1 MATQERQ
8 GAVPESG
15 NQDGEK
21 QFFDSELDSD
31 DEVQETAD
39 GGPNPTS
46 EEGTSV
52 SRRIAFE
59 EMLII
64 WTFKRKNLAAEHHKV
79 MVTGYETT
87 IGDIRMCLSS
97 FGKQCEREM
106 KNSAFKHYMK
116 LPDTVTRSGKAL
128 HFMISRQV
136 TPKPE
141 LDQTALWFKVQGRV
155 LRFSR
160 VEFALITGL
169 KFGPAKIN
177 PYMLREKVSDNS
189 VYARLLGGK
198 AISPADLRTQFIN
211 KQFKVNKVVV
221 KGTENEYLKVAKVL
235 MASMF
240 VVGLD
245 TNKTKIPT
253 WMWVLVEDD
262 EAWEQFPWGSMAY
275 QFLIGQINAVK
286 KDVPGPYHLKGNTI
300 AFLAWIYEVIPSYGL
315 KIGGRVEQ
323 ERRPRM
329 LRYRY
334 SMASEFPKI
343 LSKELQG
350 VLVPTEMELT
360 TDYWKS
366 LEDDPETK
374 PFAFQF
380 EANHSKKKRKR
391 SESEDEEEVVPD
403 VDAST
408 SSATAKLVLPDI
420 PIGPDRAAFIKEIG
434 DFVGDI
440 AAKRARVEVEAI
452 LRSHEERII
461 TSVGDYVVNRLLAME
476 RCTAGQPTTSVAGG
490 SGLGGAAGS
499 ELGGAAGSGLGGAAG
514 RGHDGELGFKEFGG
528 SAGTDGQPTIIGE
541 ADTEG
546 HPTIK
551 TATTDKATCEGML
564 VPSDT
569 QINAVY
575 DKFVCLGEVTPP
587 VQGILP
593 YASATAGAV
602 EQPMNEKATRQEM
615 LDPSDTQ
622 MNKMFDDLVCLGEL
636 TAPAQGILA
645 CVGGATG
652 GLEQGDVQMYVDATP
667 PVQSIIPYAGESS
680 SHSALQTMAGQAI
693 TKMILNVRPIRKRFP
708 ARAIRSPFL
717 HDEIRGGDTFDE
729 YLKLEDGG
737 MRNVGQPCGVD
748 KTFFEEIMQPN
759 KQLHVE
765 HIESYMSILS
775 SRPDLA
781 GLNEVHSK
789 IGLMSSYFME
799 TVEEVFD
806 GMHRGMR
813 EVFQRYDHKLFDPLV
828 EEVIPVEEMDRLCL
842 FAEAVQ
848 PNWGENMKQWI
859 DCDKVVT
866 VCNYNDHW
874 GTLLLDL
881 KRQTIWLYD
890 SMAWKFDY
898 HHVSN
903 RRDVFLPMT
912 RIVPQILKRIGYY
925 ELHRVKKPR
934 LAQWDLCFPSPKKNT
949 YKQNDST
956 NCGLYALKYVEH
968 LISRTSL
975 PKSLKTERDLIMYRA
990 HIARTIYAH
999 STVEPLVPIP
1009 MELL

>member
-1 MATQERQ
+1 MASKEQQ
-8 GAVPESG
+8 VVVPETG
-15 NQDGEK
+15 KPDGDV
-21 QFFDSELDSD
+21 QYFDSELDSD
-31 DEVQETAD
+31 DDVQQTGD
-39 GGPNPTS
+39 GAPNPPS
-46 EEGTSV
+46 QEGPSV
-52 SRRIAFE
+52 RRRIAFE

-106 KNSAFKHYMK
+106 KKSAFQHYMK

-136 TPKPE
+136 TPRPD
-141 LDQTALWFKVQGRV
+141 LDQTDIWFKVQGRV

-177 PYMLREKVSDNS
+177 PYMLSEKVSGDS
-189 VYARLLGGK
+189 VYARLLEGK
-198 AISPADLRTQFIN
+198 PISPTDLRTKFVN

-221 KGTENEYLKVAKVL
+221 KGTESEYLKLAKVL

-262 EAWEQFPWGSMAY
+262 EAWEQFPWGSLSY
-275 QFLIGQINAVK
+275 QFLIGQINGVK
-286 KDVPGPYHLKGNTI
+286 KNIPGLYHLKGNTI
-300 AFLAWIYEVIPSYGL
+300 AFLTWIYEVIPSYGL

-323 ERRPRM
+323 EMRSRM
-329 LRYRY
+329 LRY
-334 SMASEFPKI
+334 SMVEM
-343 LSKELQG
+343 LG
-350 VLVPTEMELT
+350 VLDPSERELT

-366 LEDDPETK
+366 LQDDPETK

-380 EANHSKKKRKR
+380 EANHSKKKWKR
-391 SESEDEEEVVPD
+391 SESDDEEELVPD

-408 SSATAKLVLPDI
+408 STATAKFVLPDI
-420 PIGPDRAAFIKEIG
+420 PIGPDREAFIKEIG
-434 DFVGDI
+434 DFVGEI
-440 AAKRARVEVEAI
+440 AARRATVEVEAL

-476 RCTAGQPTTSVAGG
+476 RGTAGQPTPSRASG

-499 ELGGAAGSGLGGAAG
+499 GHGGEAGRGHGGEVGSGLGGAS
-514 RGHDGELGFKEFGG
+514 G
-528 SAGTDGQPTIIGE
+528 SAGQPTIIG
-541 ADTEG
+541 AAGTAG
-546 HPTIK
+546 QPTISG
-551 TATTDKATCEGML
+551 AAGMVEHPTDKATGQEIL
-564 VPSDT
+564 VPSDI
-569 QINAVY
+569 QINAMY

-587 VQGILP
+587 DK
-593 YASATAGAV
+593 
-602 EQPMNEKATRQEM
+602 KATRQEM

-622 MNKMFDDLVCLGEL
+622 MNMMFDELVCLGEL

-645 CVGGATG
+645 GVGGATG
-652 GLEQGDVQMYVDATP
+652 GLEQPVVRMYVDATP
-667 PVQSIIPYAGESS
+667 PAQSIIPYAVESS
-680 SHSALQTMAGQAI
+680 SHSPLQTMVGQAI
-693 TKMILNVRPIRKRFP
+693 PKVILNVRPIRRRFP
-708 ARAIRSPFL
+708 ARAIRSLFL
-717 HDEIRGGDTFDE
+717 HDDIRGGDTLDE

-737 MRNVGQPCGVD
+737 MRNVGQPCDVD

-759 KQLHVE
+759 EQLHIE

-775 SRPDLA
+775 LRPDFA
-781 GLNEVHSK
+781 GLNGVHSK
-789 IGLMSSYFME
+789 NGLMSSYFME

-806 GMHRGMR
+806 VMHRGMR
-813 EVFQRYDHKLFDPLV
+813 KEFQRYDHKLFDPTV
-828 EEVIPVEEMDRLCL
+828 EEVIPVEEVDRLCL
-842 FAEAVQ
+842 FTEAVQ

-859 DCDKVVT
+859 DCDKVIT

-898 HHVSN
+898 HHVCN
-903 RRDVFLPMT
+903 IRDVFLPMT

-925 ELHRVKKPR
+925 ELHRVKKPQF
-934 LAQWDLCFPSPKKNT
+934 AQWDLCFPSPKKNT
-949 YKQNDST
+949 FKQNDST

-968 LISRTSL
+968 LISRTSI
-975 PKSLKTERDLIMYRA
+975 PKSLKTERDLILYRA
-990 HIARTIYAH
+990 NITRTIYAH

>member
-1 MATQERQ
+1 MATQERE

-15 NQDGEK
+15 NQDGDK
-21 QFFDSELDSD
+21 QYFDSELDSD
-31 DEVQETAD
+31 DEVQETVD
-39 GGPNPTS
+39 GVPNPTS
-46 EEGTSV
+46 EEGTLV

-87 IGDIRMCLSS
+87 IGDI
-97 FGKQCEREM
+97 
-106 KNSAFKHYMK
+106 HYMK

-177 PYMLREKVSDNS
+177 PYMLREKVSGNS

-275 QFLIGQINAVK
+275 QFLIGQINAVE
-286 KDVPGPYHLKGNTI
+286 KDAPGPYHLKGNTI

-334 SMASEFPKI
+334 SMASEFPKT

-350 VLVPTEMELT
+350 VLVPSGMELT

-380 EANHSKKKRKR
+380 EANHSKKKRRR

-476 RCTAGQPTTSVAGG
+476 RCTAGQPTTSVARG
-490 SGLGGAAGS
+490 SALGGAWGS

-514 RGHDGELGFKEFGG
+514 RGHGGESGFKEFGG
-528 SAGTDGQPTIIGE
+528 SAGTVGQPTIIGE

-569 QINAVY
+569 QINEVY
-575 DKFVCLGEVTPP
+575 DKFMCLGEVTPP

-593 YASATAGAV
+593 YASATTGAV
-602 EQPMNEKATRQEM
+602 EQPMNEEATRQEM

-622 MNKMFDDLVCLGEL
+622 MNKMFDDLACLGEL

-667 PVQSIIPYAGESS
+667 PAQSIIPYAGESS
-680 SHSALQTMAGQAI
+680 SHSALQTMAGQAT

-781 GLNEVHSK
+781 GLNGVHSK

-806 GMHRGMR
+806 VMHRGMR
-813 EVFQRYDHKLFDPLV
+813 EVFQHYDHKLFDPIV

-898 HHVSN
+898 HHVCN

-925 ELHRVKKPR
+925 ELHRVNKPR
-934 LAQWDLCFPSPKKNT
+934 LAQWDLCFPSPKKNN

-975 PKSLKTERDLIMYRA
+975 PKCLKTERDLLLYRA

>member
-1 MATQERQ
+1 MASQEHQ

-15 NQDGEK
+15 NPDGDN
-21 QFFDSELDSD
+21 QYFDSELDFD
-31 DEVQETAD
+31 DDVQQTVD
-39 GGPNPTS
+39 GVQNPTS
-46 EEGTSV
+46 QEGPSV
-52 SRRIAFE
+52 RRRIAFE
-59 EMLII
+59 EMLHYLDLQKEEFGCR
-64 WTFKRKNLAAEHHKV
+64 TSQGN
-79 MVTGYETT
+79 VTGYETT

-106 KNSAFKHYMK
+106 KKSSFKHYMK

-136 TPKPE
+136 TPKSE
-141 LDQTALWFKVQGRV
+141 LDQTALWFKLQGRV

-160 VEFALITGL
+160 AEFTLITGL

-177 PYMLREKVSDNS
+177 PYMLREKVSGDS

-198 AISPADLRTQFIN
+198 AISPADC
-211 KQFKVNKVVV
+211 
-221 KGTENEYLKVAKVL
+221 
-235 MASMF
+235 
-240 VVGLD
+240 
-245 TNKTKIPT
+245 TKIPT

-334 SMASEFPKI
+334 SMASEFPKF

-350 VLVPTEMELT
+350 VLVPSEMDLT

-408 SSATAKLVLPDI
+408 STATAKLVLPDI

-434 DFVGDI
+434 DFVDDI

-476 RCTAGQPTTSVAGG
+476 RGTAGQPTTS
-490 SGLGGAAGS
+490 GAAGS
-499 ELGGAAGSGLGGAAG
+499 GLGGAAGSGLGGAAG
-514 RGHDGELGFKEFGG
+514 NGHGGESDSGFGG
-528 SAGTDGQPTIIGE
+528 SAGTEGQPTIIGE

-551 TATTDKATCEGML
+551 TATTDKATCQGML

-593 YASATAGAV
+593 YSSTTTGAV

-636 TAPAQGILA
+636 TAPAQGILS

-652 GLEQGDVQMYVDATP
+652 GLEHGDVQMYVDATP
-667 PVQSIIPYAGESS
+667 PAQSIIPYAGESS

-775 SRPDLA
+775 SRPDFA
-781 GLNEVHSK
+781 GLNGVHSK

-806 GMHRGMR
+806 VMHRGMR
-813 EVFQRYDHKLFDPLV
+813 EVFQRYDHKLFDPIV

-898 HHVSN
+898 HHVCN

-934 LAQWDLCFPSPKKNT
+934 LSQWDLCFPSPKKNT
-949 YKQNDST
+949 FKQNDST

-968 LISRTSL
+968 LISRTSI
-975 PKSLKTERDLIMYRA
+975 PKSLKTERDLILYRA

>member
-1 MATQERQ
+1 MASQEHK

-15 NQDGEK
+15 NPDGDN
-21 QFFDSELDSD
+21 QYFDSELDSND
-31 DEVQETAD
+31 DVQQTVD
-39 GGPNPTS
+39 GVQNPTS
-46 EEGTSV
+46 QEGPSV
-52 SRRIAFE
+52 RRRIAFE

-87 IGDIRMCLSS
+87 IGDIRMCLAS

-106 KNSAFKHYMK
+106 KKPAFKHYMK

-141 LDQTALWFKVQGRV
+141 LYQTALWFKVQGRV

-160 VEFALITGL
+160 AEFTLITGL

-177 PYMLREKVSDNS
+177 PYMLREKVSGDS

-198 AISPADLRTQFIN
+198 AISPADLRTQFVN

-221 KGTENEYLKVAKVL
+221 KGTESEFLKLAKVL

-253 WMWVLVEDD
+253 WMWVLVVDD

-300 AFLAWIYEVIPSYGL
+300 GFLAWIYEVIPSYGL

-334 SMASEFPKI
+334 SMASEFPKFV
-343 LSKELQG
+343 SKELQG
-350 VLVPTEMELT
+350 VLVPSEMELT

-408 SSATAKLVLPDI
+408 STATAKLVLPDI

-434 DFVGDI
+434 DFVSDI

-461 TSVGDYVVNRLLAME
+461 TSVGDYM
-476 RCTAGQPTTSVAGG
+476 
-490 SGLGGAAGS
+490 
-499 ELGGAAGSGLGGAAG
+499 
-514 RGHDGELGFKEFGG
+514 
-528 SAGTDGQPTIIGE
+528 
-541 ADTEG
+541 
-546 HPTIK
+546 
-551 TATTDKATCEGML
+551 ATCQGML

-593 YASATAGAV
+593 YASATTGAV

-652 GLEQGDVQMYVDATP
+652 GLEHGDVQMYVDATP
-667 PVQSIIPYAGESS
+667 PAQSIIPYAGESS

-693 TKMILNVRPIRKRFP
+693 TKMFLNVRPIRKRFP

-781 GLNEVHSK
+781 GLNGVHSK

-806 GMHRGMR
+806 VMHRSMR
-813 EVFQRYDHKLFDPLV
+813 EVFQRYDHKLFDPIV

-842 FAEAVQ
+842 FAEAIQ

-866 VCNYNDHW
+866 VCNFNDHW

-881 KRQTIWLYD
+881 KRQTICLYD

-898 HHVSN
+898 HHVCN

-912 RIVPQILKRIGYY
+912 RVVPQILKRIGYY
-925 ELHRVKKPR
+925 ELHRVKKTR

-949 YKQNDST
+949 FKQNDST

-968 LISRTSL
+968 LISRTSI
-975 PKSLKTERDLIMYRA
+975 PKSLKTERDLILYRA

>member
-8 GAVPESG
+8 AAVPESG
-15 NQDGEK
+15 NQDGDK
-21 QFFDSELDSD
+21 QYFNSELDSD
-31 DEVQETAD
+31 DEVQETVD
-39 GGPNPTS
+39 GVPNPSS

-59 EMLII
+59 EMLIV
-64 WTFKRKNLAAEHHKV
+64 WTFKRKNLAAEHHK
-79 MVTGYETT
+79 
-87 IGDIRMCLSS
+87 
-97 FGKQCEREM
+97 
-106 KNSAFKHYMK
+106 
-116 LPDTVTRSGKAL
+116 
-128 HFMISRQV
+128 V

-169 KFGPAKIN
+169 KFGPAKVN
-177 PYMLREKVSDNS
+177 PYMLREKVSGDS

-221 KGTENEYLKVAKVL
+221 KGTENEYLKLAKVL

-300 AFLAWIYEVIPSYGL
+300 AFL
-315 KIGGRVEQ
+315 
-323 ERRPRM
+323 
-329 LRYRY
+329 
-334 SMASEFPKI
+334 
-343 LSKELQG
+343 ELQG
-350 VLVPTEMELT
+350 VLVPSEMELT
-360 TDYWKS
+360 TDYW
-366 LEDDPETK
+366 
-374 PFAFQF
+374 
-380 EANHSKKKRKR
+380 N
-391 SESEDEEEVVPD
+391 
-403 VDAST
+403 
-408 SSATAKLVLPDI
+408 
-420 PIGPDRAAFIKEIG
+420 DRAAFIKEIG

-440 AAKRARVEVEAI
+440 AAKRARVDVEAI

-461 TSVGDYVVNRLLAME
+461 TSMGDYVVNRLLAME
-476 RCTAGQPTTSVAGG
+476 RCTAGQPTTTVAGG

-514 RGHDGELGFKEFGG
+514 RGHDGESGFKEFGG
-528 SAGTDGQPTIIGE
+528 STGTDGQPTIIGA

-587 VQGILP
+587 VQGILS

-680 SHSALQTMAGQAI
+680 SHLALQTMAGQAI
-693 TKMILNVRPIRKRFP
+693 TKVILNVRPIRKRFP

-781 GLNEVHSK
+781 GLNVVHSK
-789 IGLMSSYFME
+789 IGLMSYYFME

-806 GMHRGMR
+806 VMHRGMR
-813 EVFQRYDHKLFDPLV
+813 EVFQRYDHKLFDPIV

-890 SMAWKFDY
+890 SMA
-898 HHVSN
+898 
-903 RRDVFLPMT
+903 
-912 RIVPQILKRIGYY
+912 
-925 ELHRVKKPR
+925 
-934 LAQWDLCFPSPKKNT
+934 
-949 YKQNDST
+949 
-956 NCGLYALKYVEH
+956 
-968 LISRTSL
+968 
-975 PKSLKTERDLIMYRA
+975 
-990 HIARTIYAH
+990 
-999 STVEPLVPIP
+999 
-1009 MELL
+1009 

>member
-1 MATQERQ
+1 MASQEHQ
-8 GAVPESG
+8 VAVPESG
-15 NQDGEK
+15 NPDGDV
-21 QFFDSELDSD
+21 QYFDSELDSD
-31 DEVQETAD
+31 NDVQQTVD
-39 GGPNPTS
+39 GVPNPPS
-46 EEGTSV
+46 QEGPSV
-52 SRRIAFE
+52 RRRIAFE

-79 MVTGYETT
+79 MVTGYEMTV
-87 IGDIRMCLSS
+87 GDIRMCLSS

-106 KNSAFKHYMK
+106 KKSAFQHYLK

-136 TPKPE
+136 
-141 LDQTALWFKVQGRV
+141 
-155 LRFSR
+155 
-160 VEFALITGL
+160 
-169 KFGPAKIN
+169 
-177 PYMLREKVSDNS
+177 
-189 VYARLLGGK
+189 YARLLEGK
-198 AISPADLRTQFIN
+198 PISPADLRTKFLN
-211 KQFKVNKVVV
+211 KHFKVNKVVV
-221 KGTENEYLKVAKVL
+221 KGTESEYLKLAKVL

-245 TNKTKIPT
+245 KNKTKIPT

-262 EAWEQFPWGSMAY
+262 EAWEQFPWGSLSY
-275 QFLIGQINAVK
+275 QFLMGQINRVK
-286 KDVPGPYHLKGNTI
+286 TNIPGPYHLKGNTV
-300 AFLAWIYEVIPSYGL
+300 AFLAWIYEVIPSYRL
-315 KIGGRVEQ
+315 EIGGRVEQ

-334 SMASEFPKI
+334 SMASEVIFV
-343 LSKELQG
+343 KEELLG
-350 VLVPTEMELT
+350 VLDPSKRELT

-366 LEDDPETK
+366 LQDDPETK

-391 SESEDEEEVVPD
+391 SESEDEEELVPD
-403 VDAST
+403 VGAST
-408 SSATAKLVLPDI
+408 STATAKFVLPDI
-420 PIGPDRAAFIKEIG
+420 PIGPDREAFIKEIG
-434 DFVGDI
+434 DFVGEI
-440 AAKRARVEVEAI
+440 AARRAKVEVEAL

-476 RCTAGQPTTSVAGG
+476 HVTTGQPTPSRASG
-490 SGLGGAAGS
+490 SGLGRAAGMA
-499 ELGGAAGSGLGGAAG
+499 GKWAAGLEAHRVRRGIPLLSGQWA
-514 RGHDGELGFKEFGG
+514 RQG
-528 SAGTDGQPTIIGE
+528 SPLLVGQRARWSIPLIR
-541 ADTEG
+541 
-546 HPTIK
+546 P
-551 TATTDKATCEGML
+551 
-564 VPSDT
+564 P
-569 QINAVY
+569 
-575 DKFVCLGEVTPP
+575 GEVTPR

-593 YASATAGAV
+593 YASATTGVV

-622 MNKMFDDLVCLGEL
+622 MNTMFDELVCLGEL

-645 CVGGATG
+645 GVGGATG
-652 GLEQGDVQMYVDATP
+652 RLEQPVVRMYVDATP
-667 PVQSIIPYAGESS
+667 PAQSIIPYAVESS
-680 SHSALQTMAGQAI
+680 SHSPLQTMVVQEI
-693 TKMILNVRPIRKRFP
+693 PKVILNVRPTRRRFP
-708 ARAIRSPFL
+708 GRAIRSPFL
-717 HDEIRGGDTFDE
+717 HDDIRGGDTLDE

-737 MRNVGQPCGVD
+737 MRNVGQTCGVD

-759 KQLHVE
+759 KQLHIE

-775 SRPDLA
+775 SRPDFA
-781 GLNEVHSK
+781 GLNGVHSK
-789 IGLMSSYFME
+789 IGLMSSYFLE

-806 GMHRGMR
+806 VMHRGMR
-813 EVFQRYDHKLFDPLV
+813 KEFQRYDHKLFDPTV

-848 PNWGENMKQWI
+848 PTWGENMKQWI

-874 GTLLLDL
+874 GTILLYL

-890 SMAWKFDY
+890 SMTWKFDY
-898 HHVSN
+898 HHVCS

-925 ELHRVKKPR
+925 ELHRVKKPQF
-934 LAQWDLCFPSPKKNT
+934 AQWDLCFPSPKKNIF
-949 YKQNDST
+949 KQNDST

-968 LISRTSL
+968 LISRTSI
-975 PKSLKTERDLIMYRA
+975 PKSLKTERDLILYRA

-999 STVEPLVPIP
+999 SIVEPLVPIP

>member
-1 MATQERQ
+1 MASKEHQV
-8 GAVPESG
+8 AVPETSKP
-15 NQDGEK
+15 DGDV
-21 QFFDSELDSD
+21 QYFDSELDSD
-31 DEVQETAD
+31 DDVQQTGD
-39 GGPNPTS
+39 GAPKPPSQEGP
-46 EEGTSV
+46 SV
-52 SRRIAFE
+52 RWGIAFE

-64 WTFKRKNLAAEHHKV
+64 WTFKRNNLAAEHHKV

-87 IGDIRMCLSS
+87 VDDIRMCLSS

-106 KNSAFKHYMK
+106 KKSAFQHYLK

-128 HFMISRQV
+128 HFMVSRQ
-136 TPKPE
+136 
-141 LDQTALWFKVQGRV
+141 
-155 LRFSR
+155 
-160 VEFALITGL
+160 IC
-169 KFGPAKIN
+169 
-177 PYMLREKVSDNS
+177 
-189 VYARLLGGK
+189 
-198 AISPADLRTQFIN
+198 
-211 KQFKVNKVVV
+211 
-221 KGTENEYLKVAKVL
+221 VL

-262 EAWEQFPWGSMAY
+262 EAWEQFPWGSLSY
-275 QFLIGQINAVK
+275 QFLMGQINGVK
-286 KDVPGPYHLKGNTI
+286 TNIPGPYHLKGNTV

-334 SMASEFPKI
+334 SMASEVPEF
-343 LSKELQG
+343 LSKELLG
-350 VLVPTEMELT
+350 VLDPSDRELT

-366 LEDDPETK
+366 LQDDPETK

-391 SESEDEEEVVPD
+391 SESEDEEELVPD
-403 VDAST
+403 VGAST
-408 SSATAKLVLPDI
+408 STATAKFVLPDI
-420 PIGPDRAAFIKEIG
+420 PIGPDREAFIKEIG
-434 DFVGDI
+434 DFFGEI
-440 AAKRARVEVEAI
+440 AARRAKVEVEPG
-452 LRSHEERII
+452 SGHGGE
-461 TSVGDYVVNRLLAME
+461 
-476 RCTAGQPTTSVAGG
+476 AGRGHGGEVG
-490 SGLGGAAGS
+490 SGLGGASGS
-499 ELGGAAGSGLGGAAG
+499 
-514 RGHDGELGFKEFGG
+514 
-528 SAGTDGQPTIIGE
+528 TGQPTIIGATGMAGQPIISGAAGTVE
-541 ADTEG
+541 
-546 HPTIK
+546 HP
-551 TATTDKATCEGML
+551 TDKATRQEIL

-569 QINAVY
+569 QINAMY
-575 DKFVCLGEVTPP
+575 DKFVCLGEVTSP

-593 YASATAGAV
+593 YASATTEAV

-622 MNKMFDDLVCLGEL
+622 MNTMFDELVCLGEL

-645 CVGGATG
+645 GVGGATG
-652 GLEQGDVQMYVDATP
+652 RLEQPVVRMYVDATP
-667 PVQSIIPYAGESS
+667 PAQSIIPYAVESS
-680 SHSALQTMAGQAI
+680 SHSPLQTMAVQEI
-693 TKMILNVRPIRKRFP
+693 PKVILNVRPIRRRFH

-717 HDEIRGGDTFDE
+717 HDDIRGGDTLDE

-737 MRNVGQPCGVD
+737 MNVGQPCGVD
-748 KTFFEEIMQPN
+748 KTYFEEIMQPN
-759 KQLHVE
+759 KQLHIE

-775 SRPDLA
+775 SRPDFA
-781 GLNEVHSK
+781 GLNGVHSK
-789 IGLMSSYFME
+789 IGLMSSYFLE

-806 GMHRGMR
+806 VMHRGMR
-813 EVFQRYDHKLFDPLV
+813 KEFKRYDHKLFDPTV
-828 EEVIPVEEMDRLCL
+828 EEVIPVEEMDGLCL

-848 PNWGENMKQWI
+848 PTWGENMKQWI
-859 DCDKVVT
+859 DCDKVVI

-898 HHVSN
+898 HHVCN
-903 RRDVFLPMT
+903 RRDVFMPMT

-925 ELHRVKKPR
+925 ELHRAKKPQF
-934 LAQWDLCFPSPKKNT
+934 AQWDLCFPSPKKNIF
-949 YKQNDST
+949 KQNDST

-968 LISRTSL
+968 LISRTSI
-975 PKSLKTERDLIMYRA
+975 PKSLKTERDLILYRP
-990 HIARTIYAH
+990 HIARTICAH

>member
-1 MATQERQ
+1 MTSKEQQ
-8 GAVPESG
+8 VAVPETG
-15 NQDGEK
+15 KPDGDV
-21 QFFDSELDSD
+21 QYFDSELDSD
-31 DEVQETAD
+31 DDVQQTGD
-39 GGPNPTS
+39 GAPNPPS
-46 EEGTSV
+46 QEGPSV
-52 SRRIAFE
+52 CRRIAFE

-64 WTFKRKNLAAEHHKV
+64 WTFKRKNLAVEHHKV

-106 KNSAFKHYMK
+106 KKSALQHYMK

-136 TPKPE
+136 TPRPD
-141 LDQTALWFKVQGRV
+141 LDQTAIWFKVQGRV

-169 KFGPAKIN
+169 KFSPAKIN
-177 PYMLREKVSDNS
+177 PYMLSEKVSGDS
-189 VYARLLGGK
+189 VYARILEGK
-198 AISPADLRTQFIN
+198 PISPAYLHTKFVN

-221 KGTENEYLKVAKVL
+221 KGTESEYLKLAKVL

-262 EAWEQFPWGSMAY
+262 EAWEQFPWGSLSY
-275 QFLIGQINAVK
+275 QFFIGQINRVK
-286 KDVPGPYHLKGNTI
+286 KNIPGPYHLKGNTI

-323 ERRPRM
+323 EMRPRR

-334 SMASEFPKI
+334 SMASEFPEF
-343 LSKELQG
+343 LSKELLS
-350 VLVPTEMELT
+350 VLDPSERELT

-366 LEDDPETK
+366 LQDDPETK

-391 SESEDEEEVVPD
+391 SESGDEEELVLD
-403 VDAST
+403 VGAST
-408 SSATAKLVLPDI
+408 STATAKFVLPDI
-420 PIGPDRAAFIKEIG
+420 PIGPDREAFIKEIG
-434 DFVGDI
+434 DFFGEI
-440 AAKRARVEVEAI
+440 AARRATVEVEAL

-461 TSVGDYVVNRLLAME
+461 TSVGDYVVNRCRARDE
-476 RCTAGQPTTSVAGG
+476 KYVIRTIGPCK
-490 SGLGGAAGS
+490 
-499 ELGGAAGSGLGGAAG
+499 
-514 RGHDGELGFKEFGG
+514 DGTKIIIR
-528 SAGTDGQPTIIGE
+528 TI
-541 ADTEG
+541 
-546 HPTIK
+546 
-551 TATTDKATCEGML
+551 ATRQEIL

-569 QINAVY
+569 QINAMY
-575 DKFVCLGEVTPP
+575 DKFVCLGEVTPL
-587 VQGILP
+587 VQGIFP
-593 YASATAGAV
+593 YASATTGAV

-622 MNKMFDDLVCLGEL
+622 MNTMFDELVCLGEL

-645 CVGGATG
+645 GVGGATG
-652 GLEQGDVQMYVDATP
+652 GLEQPVVRMYVDATP
-667 PVQSIIPYAGESS
+667 PAQSIIPYAVESS
-680 SHSALQTMAGQAI
+680 SHSPLQTMAGQAI
-693 TKMILNVRPIRKRFP
+693 PKVILNVRPIRRRFH

-717 HDEIRGGDTFDE
+717 HDDIRGGDTLDE

-737 MRNVGQPCGVD
+737 MRNVGQPCGVE

-759 KQLHVE
+759 EQLHIE

-775 SRPDLA
+775 SRPDFA
-781 GLNEVHSK
+781 GLNGVHSK

-806 GMHRGMR
+806 VMHRGMR
-813 EVFQRYDHKLFDPLV
+813 KEFQRYDHKLFDPTV

-848 PNWGENMKQWI
+848 PNCGENMKQWI

-898 HHVSN
+898 HHVCN

-925 ELHRVKKPR
+925 ELHRVKKTQF
-934 LAQWDLCFPSPKKNT
+934 AQWDLCFPSPKKNT
-949 YKQNDST
+949 FKQNDST

-968 LISRTSL
+968 LISRTSI
-975 PKSLKTERDLIMYRA
+975 PKSLKTERDLILYRA

-999 STVEPLVPIP
+999 STLEPLVPIP

>member
-1 MATQERQ
+1 MASKEHQV
-8 GAVPESG
+8 AVPETG
-15 NQDGEK
+15 KPDGDV
-21 QFFDSELDSD
+21 QYFDSELDSD
-31 DEVQETAD
+31 DDVQQTGD
-39 GGPNPTS
+39 GAPNPPS
-46 EEGTSV
+46 QEGPSV
-52 SRRIAFE
+52 RRRIAFE

-106 KNSAFKHYMK
+106 KKSAFQHYMK

-136 TPKPE
+136 TPRPD
-141 LDQTALWFKVQGRV
+141 LDQTAIWFKVQGRV
-155 LRFSR
+155 LRFSM

-177 PYMLREKVSDNS
+177 PYMLSEKVSGDS
-189 VYARLLGGK
+189 VYARLLEGK
-198 AISPADLRTQFIN
+198 PISPADLRTKFVN

-221 KGTENEYLKVAKVL
+221 KGPESEYLKLAKVL
-235 MASMF
+235 MTSMF
-240 VVGLD
+240 VVCLD

-262 EAWEQFPWGSMAY
+262 EAWEQLPWGSLSY
-275 QFLIGQINAVK
+275 QFLIGQINGVK
-286 KDVPGPYHLKGNTI
+286 KNIPGPYHLKGNTI

-323 ERRPRM
+323 EMRPHM
-329 LRYRY
+329 MRYRY
-334 SMASEFPKI
+334 SMAGEVPEFLPRVKI
-343 LSKELQG
+343 VLEMTMVEL
-350 VLVPTEMELT
+350 L
-360 TDYWKS
+360 
-366 LEDDPETK
+366 
-374 PFAFQF
+374 
-380 EANHSKKKRKR
+380 
-391 SESEDEEEVVPD
+391 
-403 VDAST
+403 
-408 SSATAKLVLPDI
+408 
-420 PIGPDRAAFIKEIG
+420 DREAFIKEIG
-434 DFVGDI
+434 DFVGEI
-440 AAKRARVEVEAI
+440 AARRATVEMEAL

-476 RCTAGQPTTSVAGG
+476 RGTAGQPTPSRASG

-499 ELGGAAGSGLGGAAG
+499 GHGGESGTRHGGEVGSGLGGAS
-514 RGHDGELGFKEFGG
+514 G
-528 SAGTDGQPTIIGE
+528 SAGQPTIIG
-541 ADTEG
+541 AAGTAG
-546 HPTIK
+546 QPTISG
-551 TATTDKATCEGML
+551 AAGMVEHPTDKAVRMATRQEIL

-569 QINAVY
+569 QINAMY

-593 YASATAGAV
+593 YASATTGTV

-622 MNKMFDDLVCLGEL
+622 MNTMFNELVCLGEL

-645 CVGGATG
+645 GVGGATE
-652 GLEQGDVQMYVDATP
+652 GLEQPVVRMYVDATP
-667 PVQSIIPYAGESS
+667 PTQNIVPYAVESS
-680 SHSALQTMAGQAI
+680 SHSPLQTMAGQVI
-693 TKMILNVRPIRKRFP
+693 PKVILNVRPIRRRFP

-717 HDEIRGGDTFDE
+717 HDDIRGGDTLDE
-729 YLKLEDGG
+729 YLKLEDGR

-759 KQLHVE
+759 EQLHIE

-775 SRPDLA
+775 LRPDFA
-781 GLNEVHSK
+781 GLNGVHSK
-789 IGLMSSYFME
+789 IGLMSSYFM
-799 TVEEVFD
+799 
-806 GMHRGMR
+806 GMR
-813 EVFQRYDHKLFDPLV
+813 KEFQRYDHKLFDPTV

-848 PNWGENMKQWI
+848 PNWGENMMQWI

-890 SMAWKFDY
+890 FMAWKFDY
-898 HHVSN
+898 HHVCN

-925 ELHRVKKPR
+925 ELHRVKKPQF
-934 LAQWDLCFPSPKKNT
+934 AQWDLCFPSPKKNT
-949 YKQNDST
+949 FKQNDST

-968 LISRTSL
+968 LISRTSI
-975 PKSLKTERDLIMYRA
+975 PKSLKTERDLILYRA
-990 HIARTIYAH
+990 QIARTIYAH
-999 STVEPLVPIP
+999 STVEPLFPIP

>member
-1 MATQERQ
+1 MASKEHQV
-8 GAVPESG
+8 AVPETG
-15 NQDGEK
+15 KPDGYV
-21 QFFDSELDSD
+21 QYFDSELDSD
-31 DEVQETAD
+31 DDVQQTGD
-39 GGPNPTS
+39 GAPNPPIQ
-46 EEGTSV
+46 EGPSV
-52 SRRIAFE
+52 RRRIAFE

-106 KNSAFKHYMK
+106 KKSAFQHYMK

-136 TPKPE
+136 TPRPD
-141 LDQTALWFKVQGRV
+141 LDQKAILFKVQGRV

-169 KFGPAKIN
+169 KFGPTKIN
-177 PYMLREKVSDNS
+177 PYTLSEKVSGDS
-189 VYARLLGGK
+189 VYARLLEGK
-198 AISPADLRTQFIN
+198 PISPADWRTKFVN
-211 KQFKVNKVVV
+211 KQFKANKVVV
-221 KGTENEYLKVAKVL
+221 KGTKSEYLKLAKVL

-262 EAWEQFPWGSMAY
+262 EAW
-275 QFLIGQINAVK
+275 
-286 KDVPGPYHLKGNTI
+286 
-300 AFLAWIYEVIPSYGL
+300 IYEVIPSYGL

-323 ERRPRM
+323 EMRPRM

-334 SMASEFPKI
+334 SMASEVPEF
-343 LSKELQG
+343 LSKEMLG
-350 VLVPTEMELT
+350 VLDPSERELK

-366 LEDDPETK
+366 LQDDPETK
-374 PFAFQF
+374 PFAFEF
-380 EANHSKKKRKR
+380 EANHNKKKKKK
-391 SESEDEEEVVPD
+391 SESEDDEELVPD
-403 VDAST
+403 VGAST
-408 SSATAKLVLPDI
+408 STATAKFVLPDI
-420 PIGPDRAAFIKEIG
+420 PMGPDREAFIKGIG
-434 DFVGDI
+434 DFVGEI
-440 AAKRARVEVEAI
+440 AARRATVEVEAL
-452 LRSHEERII
+452 LRSHEEMII

-476 RCTAGQPTTSVAGG
+476 RGTAGQPTPSRASG

-499 ELGGAAGSGLGGAAG
+499 GHGGESGTRHGGKVGSGLGGAS
-514 RGHDGELGFKEFGG
+514 G
-528 SAGTDGQPTIIGE
+528 SAGHPTIIGAAGTAGQPTISGAAGMVE
-541 ADTEG
+541 
-546 HPTIK
+546 HP
-551 TATTDKATCEGML
+551 TDKATRQEIF

-569 QINAVY
+569 QINAMY

-587 VQGILP
+587 VQGVLP
-593 YASATAGAV
+593 YASATTGTV

-622 MNKMFDDLVCLGEL
+622 MNTMFDELVCLGEL

-645 CVGGATG
+645 GVGGATE
-652 GLEQGDVQMYVDATP
+652 GLEQPVVRMYVDATP
-667 PVQSIIPYAGESS
+667 PAQSIVPYAVESS
-680 SHSALQTMAGQAI
+680 SHSPLQTMAGQAI
-693 TKMILNVRPIRKRFP
+693 PKVILNVRPIRRRFP
-708 ARAIRSPFL
+708 ARAIR
-717 HDEIRGGDTFDE
+717 
-729 YLKLEDGG
+729 

-759 KQLHVE
+759 EQLHIE

-775 SRPDLA
+775 SRPDFA
-781 GLNEVHSK
+781 GLNGVHSK

-806 GMHRGMR
+806 VMHRGMR
-813 EVFQRYDHKLFDPLV
+813 KEFQRYDHKLFDPTV

-848 PNWGENMKQWI
+848 PNWGENMKQLI

-898 HHVSN
+898 HHVCN

-925 ELHRVKKPR
+925 ELHRVKKPQF
-934 LAQWDLCFPSPKKNT
+934 AQCDLCFPSPKKNT
-949 YKQNDST
+949 FKQNDST

-968 LISRTSL
+968 LISRTSI
-975 PKSLKTERDLIMYRA
+975 PKSLKTERDLILYRA
-990 HIARTIYAH
+990 QISRTIYAH

>member
-1 MATQERQ
+1 
-8 GAVPESG
+8 
-15 NQDGEK
+15 
-21 QFFDSELDSD
+21 
-31 DEVQETAD
+31 
-39 GGPNPTS
+39 
-46 EEGTSV
+46 
-52 SRRIAFE
+52 
-59 EMLII
+59 
-64 WTFKRKNLAAEHHKV
+64 
-79 MVTGYETT
+79 
-87 IGDIRMCLSS
+87 
-97 FGKQCEREM
+97 
-106 KNSAFKHYMK
+106 
-116 LPDTVTRSGKAL
+116 
-128 HFMISRQV
+128 
-136 TPKPE
+136 
-141 LDQTALWFKVQGRV
+141 
-155 LRFSR
+155 
-160 VEFALITGL
+160 
-169 KFGPAKIN
+169 
-177 PYMLREKVSDNS
+177 
-189 VYARLLGGK
+189 
-198 AISPADLRTQFIN
+198 
-211 KQFKVNKVVV
+211 
-221 KGTENEYLKVAKVL
+221 
-235 MASMF
+235 
-240 VVGLD
+240 
-245 TNKTKIPT
+245 
-253 WMWVLVEDD
+253 MWVLVEDD

-323 ERRPRM
+323 DRRPRM

-350 VLVPTEMELT
+350 VLVPSEMELT

-366 LEDDPETK
+366 LEVDPETK

-440 AAKRARVEVEAI
+440 AAKIARVEVEAI

-499 ELGGAAGSGLGGAAG
+499 ELGGAAGWAGLQDAGMTGNQALRSLEVRRARMGSPLLSGKRTR
-514 RGHDGELGFKEFGG
+514 RGIQLLKRP
-528 SAGTDGQPTIIGE
+528 QPI
-541 ADTEG
+541 
-546 HPTIK
+546 
-551 TATTDKATCEGML
+551 
-564 VPSDT
+564 S
-569 QINAVY
+569 
-575 DKFVCLGEVTPP
+575 
-587 VQGILP
+587 
-593 YASATAGAV
+593 
-602 EQPMNEKATRQEM
+602 
-615 LDPSDTQ
+615 
-622 MNKMFDDLVCLGEL
+622 MFDDLVCLGEL

-667 PVQSIIPYAGESS
+667 PVESIIPYAGESS
-680 SHSALQTMAGQAI
+680 SHLALQTMAGQAI
-693 TKMILNVRPIRKRFP
+693 TKVILNVRPIRKRFP

-775 SRPDLA
+775 PRPDLA
-781 GLNEVHSK
+781 GLNVVHSK

-806 GMHRGMR
+806 VMHRGMR
-813 EVFQRYDHKLFDPLV
+813 EVFQHYDHKLFDPIV

-898 HHVSN
+898 HHVCN

-975 PKSLKTERDLIMYRA
+975 PKSLKTERDLILYRA

>member
-1 MATQERQ
+1 
-8 GAVPESG
+8 
-15 NQDGEK
+15 
-21 QFFDSELDSD
+21 
-31 DEVQETAD
+31 
-39 GGPNPTS
+39 
-46 EEGTSV
+46 
-52 SRRIAFE
+52 
-59 EMLII
+59 MLII

-87 IGDIRMCLSS
+87 IDDIRMCLSS
-97 FGKQCEREM
+97 FGKQCERAM
-106 KNSAFKHYMK
+106 KKSAFQHYMK

-136 TPKPE
+136 TPKPD
-141 LDQTALWFKVQGRV
+141 LDQTAIWFKVQGRV

-177 PYMLREKVSDNS
+177 PYTLSEKVSGDS
-189 VYARLLGGK
+189 VYARLLEGK
-198 AISPADLRTQFIN
+198 PISPADLRTKFVN

-221 KGTENEYLKVAKVL
+221 KGTETEYLKLAKVL

-262 EAWEQFPWGSMAY
+262 EAWEQFPWGSLSY
-275 QFLIGQINAVK
+275 QFLIGQINGVK
-286 KDVPGPYHLKGNTI
+286 KNIPGPYHLKGNTI
-300 AFLAWIYEVIPSYGL
+300 AFLEM
-315 KIGGRVEQ
+315 
-323 ERRPRM
+323 RPHM

-334 SMASEFPKI
+334 SMASEVPEF
-343 LSKELQG
+343 LSKELLG
-350 VLVPTEMELT
+350 VLDPSERELT

-366 LEDDPETK
+366 LQDDPETK

-380 EANHSKKKRKR
+380 EANHNKKKRKR
-391 SESEDEEEVVPD
+391 SESEDEEELVPD
-403 VDAST
+403 VGAST
-408 SSATAKLVLPDI
+408 STATAKFVLPDI
-420 PIGPDRAAFIKEIG
+420 PIGPDREAFIKEIG
-434 DFVGDI
+434 DFVGEI
-440 AAKRARVEVEAI
+440 SARRATVEVEAL
-452 LRSHEERII
+452 LRSHEEKII

-476 RCTAGQPTTSVAGG
+476 RGTAGQPTPSRASG
-490 SGLGGAAGS
+490 SGLGGAVVSGH
-499 ELGGAAGSGLGGAAG
+499 GGEAG
-514 RGHDGELGFKEFGG
+514 RGPDGEVGSRFGGASG
-528 SAGTDGQPTIIGE
+528 SAGQPAIIGAEGTAGQPTISGATGMVE
-541 ADTEG
+541 
-546 HPTIK
+546 HP
-551 TATTDKATCEGML
+551 TDKAAGQEMKNFVIRTIGPCKDGTKIIIRTIATRQEIL

-569 QINAVY
+569 QINAMY

-593 YASATAGAV
+593 YASATTGTV

-622 MNKMFDDLVCLGEL
+622 MNTMFDELVCLGKL

-645 CVGGATG
+645 GVGGATE
-652 GLEQGDVQMYVDATP
+652 GLEQPVVRMYVDATP
-667 PVQSIIPYAGESS
+667 PAQSIVPYAVESS
-680 SHSALQTMAGQAI
+680 SHSPLQTMA
-693 TKMILNVRPIRKRFP
+693 
-708 ARAIRSPFL
+708 AIRSTFL
-717 HDEIRGGDTFDE
+717 HDDIRGGDTLDE

-759 KQLHVE
+759 EQLHIE

-775 SRPDLA
+775 SRPDFA
-781 GLNEVHSK
+781 GLNGVHSK
-789 IGLMSSYFME
+789 IGLMPSYFME

-806 GMHRGMR
+806 VMHRGMR
-813 EVFQRYDHKLFDPLV
+813 KEFQRYDHKLFDPTV

-898 HHVSN
+898 HHVRN
-903 RRDVFLPMT
+903 RKDVFLPMT

-925 ELHRVKKPR
+925 ELHRVKKPQF
-934 LAQWDLCFPSPKKNT
+934 AQWDLCFPSPKKNT
-949 YKQNDST
+949 FKQNDST

-968 LISRTSL
+968 LISRTSI
-975 PKSLKTERDLIMYRA
+975 PKSLKTERDLILYRA
-990 HIARTIYAH
+990 QIARTIYAH
-999 STVEPLVPIP
+999 STVELLVPIP

>member
-1 MATQERQ
+1 
-8 GAVPESG
+8 
-15 NQDGEK
+15 
-21 QFFDSELDSD
+21 
-31 DEVQETAD
+31 
-39 GGPNPTS
+39 
-46 EEGTSV
+46 
-52 SRRIAFE
+52 
-59 EMLII
+59 MLII

-97 FGKQCEREM
+97 FGKQCERAM
-106 KNSAFKHYMK
+106 KKSAFQHYMK

-136 TPKPE
+136 TPKPD
-141 LDQTALWFKVQGRV
+141 LDQTAIWFKVQGRV
-155 LRFSR
+155 LIFSR

-169 KFGPAKIN
+169 KFGPTKIN
-177 PYMLREKVSDNS
+177 PYTLSEKVSGDS
-189 VYARLLGGK
+189 VYTRLLEGK
-198 AISPADLRTQFIN
+198 PISPTDLRTKFVN

-221 KGTENEYLKVAKVL
+221 KGTETEYLKLAKVL
-235 MASMF
+235 KASMF

-262 EAWEQFPWGSMAY
+262 EAWEQFPWGNLSY
-275 QFLIGQINAVK
+275 QFLIGQINGAK
-286 KDVPGPYHLKGNTI
+286 KNILGPYHLKGNTI

-323 ERRPRM
+323 EMRPRM

-334 SMASEFPKI
+334 SMASEVPEF
-343 LSKELQG
+343 LSKELVG
-350 VLVPTEMELT
+350 VLDPSERELT

-366 LEDDPETK
+366 LQDDPETK

-380 EANHSKKKRKR
+380 EANHNKKKRKR
-391 SESEDEEEVVPD
+391 SESKDEEELVPD
-403 VDAST
+403 VGAST
-408 SSATAKLVLPDI
+408 STATAKFVLPDI
-420 PIGPDRAAFIKEIG
+420 PIGPDREAFIKEIG
-434 DFVGDI
+434 DFVGEI
-440 AAKRARVEVEAI
+440 AARRATVEVEAL

-476 RCTAGQPTTSVAGG
+476 RGTAGQPTPSRASGSV
-490 SGLGGAAGS
+490 LGGAVVSGH
-499 ELGGAAGSGLGGAAG
+499 GGEAGSGLGGAVVSGHGGEAG
-514 RGHDGELGFKEFGG
+514 RGHGGEVGSGLGGASG
-528 SAGTDGQPTIIGE
+528 SAGQPTIIG
-541 ADTEG
+541 AEG
-546 HPTIK
+546 TAGQPTISG
-551 TATTDKATCEGML
+551 AAGMVEHPTDKAAGMATRQEIL

-569 QINAVY
+569 QINAMY

-593 YASATAGAV
+593 YASATTRAI

-622 MNKMFDDLVCLGEL
+622 MNTMFDELVCLGEI
-636 TAPAQGILA
+636 TTTAQGILA
-645 CVGGATG
+645 GVGGATE
-652 GLEQGDVQMYVDATP
+652 GLEQPVVRMYVDATP
-667 PVQSIIPYAGESS
+667 PAQSIVPYAVESS
-680 SHSALQTMAGQAI
+680 SHSPIQTMASQAI
-693 TKMILNVRPIRKRFP
+693 PKVILNVRPIRRRFP

-717 HDEIRGGDTFDE
+717 HDDIRGGDTLDE

-759 KQLHVE
+759 EQLHIE

-775 SRPDLA
+775 LRPDFA
-781 GLNEVHSK
+781 GLNGVHSK

-806 GMHRGMR
+806 VMHRGMR
-813 EVFQRYDHKLFDPLV
+813 KEFQRYDHKLFDPTV

-848 PNWGENMKQWI
+848 PSWGENMKQWI

-898 HHVSN
+898 HHVCN

-925 ELHRVKKPR
+925 ELHRVKKPQF
-934 LAQWDLCFPSPKKNT
+934 AQWDLCFPSPKKNT
-949 YKQNDST
+949 FKQNDST
-956 NCGLYALKYVEH
+956 NCGLYALKYIEH
-968 LISRTSL
+968 LISRTSI
-975 PKSLKTERDLIMYRA
+975 PKSVKTERDLILYRA
-990 HIARTIYAH
+990 QIARTIYAH

>member
-8 GAVPESG
+8 GAVPELG
-15 NQDGEK
+15 NQDGDK
-21 QFFDSELDSD
+21 QFFDSESDSD
-31 DEVQETAD
+31 EEVQETAD

-87 IGDIRMCLSS
+87 ISDIRMCLSS

-106 KNSAFKHYMK
+106 KKSAFKHYMK

-177 PYMLREKVSDNS
+177 PYMLREKVSGNS

-211 KQFKVNKVVV
+211 KQFKVNKVLV

-286 KDVPGPYHLKGNTI
+286 KDAPGPYHLKGNTI

-350 VLVPTEMELT
+350 VLVPSEMELT

-490 SGLGGAAGS
+490 SALGGAWGS

-514 RGHDGELGFKEFGG
+514 RGHGGESGFKEFGG
-528 SAGTDGQPTIIGE
+528 SAGTVGQPTIIRE
-541 ADTEG
+541 ANTEG

-564 VPSDT
+564 VPYDT
-569 QINAVY
+569 QINEVY

-593 YASATAGAV
+593 YASATTGAV

-652 GLEQGDVQMYVDATP
+652 GVEQGDVQMYVDATP
-667 PVQSIIPYAGESS
+667 PAQSIIPYAGESS

-737 MRNVGQPCGVD
+737 MRNVGQPC
-748 KTFFEEIMQPN
+748 
-759 KQLHVE
+759 
-765 HIESYMSILS
+765 
-775 SRPDLA
+775 DLA
-781 GLNEVHSK
+781 GLNGVHSK

-806 GMHRGMR
+806 VMHRGMR
-813 EVFQRYDHKLFDPLV
+813 EVFQRYDHKLFDPIV

-898 HHVSN
+898 HHICN

-934 LAQWDLCFPSPKKNT
+934 LAQWDLCFPSPKKNN

-975 PKSLKTERDLIMYRA
+975 PKCLKTERDLLLYRA

>member
-1 MATQERQ
+1 MATKERQ

-15 NQDGEK
+15 NQDGDK
-21 QFFDSELDSD
+21 QYFDSELDSD
-31 DEVQETAD
+31 DEVQEMVD
-39 GGPNPTS
+39 GVPNPTS

-106 KNSAFKHYMK
+106 KKSAFKHYMK

-177 PYMLREKVSDNS
+177 PYMLREKVSGNS

-198 AISPADLRTQFIN
+198 AISPADLHTQFIN

-323 ERRPRM
+323 EMRPRM

-350 VLVPTEMELT
+350 VLVPSEMELT

-380 EANHSKKKRKR
+380 EANHSKKKRKI

-490 SGLGGAAGS
+490 SALGGAWGS
-499 ELGGAAGSGLGGAAG
+499 ELGGAAGSGLGRAAG
-514 RGHDGELGFKEFGG
+514 RGHDGESGFKEFGG
-528 SAGTDGQPTIIGE
+528 SAGTVGQPTIIGE

-551 TATTDKATCEGML
+551 MATTDKATCEGMP

-593 YASATAGAV
+593 YTSATTGEV

-622 MNKMFDDLVCLGEL
+622 MNKMFNDLVCLGEL

-667 PVQSIIPYAGESS
+667 PAQSIIPYAGESS

-781 GLNEVHSK
+781 GLNGVHSK

-806 GMHRGMR
+806 VMHRGMR
-813 EVFQRYDHKLFDPLV
+813 EVFQRYDHKLFDPIV
-828 EEVIPVEEMDRLCL
+828 EEVIPIEEMDRLCL
-842 FAEAVQ
+842 FAEAVE

-881 KRQTIWLYD
+881 KR
-890 SMAWKFDY
+890 
-898 HHVSN
+898 
-903 RRDVFLPMT
+903 
-912 RIVPQILKRIGYY
+912 
-925 ELHRVKKPR
+925 
-934 LAQWDLCFPSPKKNT
+934 
-949 YKQNDST
+949 
-956 NCGLYALKYVEH
+956 
-968 LISRTSL
+968 
-975 PKSLKTERDLIMYRA
+975 
-990 HIARTIYAH
+990 
-999 STVEPLVPIP
+999 
-1009 MELL
+1009 

>member
-15 NQDGEK
+15 NQDGDK
-21 QFFDSELDSD
+21 QYFDSDLDSD
-31 DEVQETAD
+31 DEVQETVD
-39 GGPNPTS
+39 GVPNPTS

-52 SRRIAFE
+52 SDALRLRKCC
-59 EMLII
+59 II

-97 FGKQCEREM
+97 FGKQCEREI
-106 KNSAFKHYMK
+106 KKSAFKHYMK

-160 VEFALITGL
+160 VEFALIIGL

-177 PYMLREKVSDNS
+177 PYMLREKVSGNS

-262 EAWEQFPWGSMAY
+262 DAWEQFPWGSMAY

-286 KDVPGPYHLKGNTI
+286 KNVPGPYHLKGNTI

-334 SMASEFPKI
+334 SMASEFPEFS
-343 LSKELQG
+343 SKELQG
-350 VLVPTEMELT
+350 VLVPSEMELK

-434 DFVGDI
+434 DFVRDI

-490 SGLGGAAGS
+490 SALGGAV
-499 ELGGAAGSGLGGAAG
+499 GSGLGGAAG
-514 RGHDGELGFKEFGG
+514 RGHDGESGFKEFGG
-528 SAGTDGQPTIIGE
+528 SAGTVGQPTIIGE

-593 YASATAGAV
+593 YASATTGAV

-652 GLEQGDVQMYVDATP
+652 GLEQGDVQMYVDAMP
-667 PVQSIIPYAGESS
+667 PAQSIIPYAGESS
-680 SHSALQTMAGQAI
+680 SHSALQTMDGQAI

-781 GLNEVHSK
+781 GLNGVHSK

-799 TVEEVFD
+799 IVEKVFD
-806 GMHRGMR
+806 VMHRGMR
-813 EVFQRYDHKLFDPLV
+813 EVFQRYDHKLFDPIV
-828 EEVIPVEEMDRLCL
+828 EEVIPVEGWTGYACL
-842 FAEAVQ
+842 Q
-848 PNWGENMKQWI
+848 KQ
-859 DCDKVVT
+859 
-866 VCNYNDHW
+866 
-874 GTLLLDL
+874 
-881 KRQTIWLYD
+881 
-890 SMAWKFDY
+890 S
-898 HHVSN
+898 S
-903 RRDVFLPMT
+903 
-912 RIVPQILKRIGYY
+912 QIG
-925 ELHRVKKPR
+925 
-934 LAQWDLCFPSPKKNT
+934 
-949 YKQNDST
+949 
-956 NCGLYALKYVEH
+956 
-968 LISRTSL
+968 
-975 PKSLKTERDLIMYRA
+975 
-990 HIARTIYAH
+990 ART
-999 STVEPLVPIP
+999 
-1009 MELL
+1009 